1 MSDRTPLQR
10 MQAGADPATLYR
22 HLEWFS
28 KVDRDTG
35 GEGEDRAAEYLAAE
49 RRAGDGPRVRRLPQ
63 LPAPRDLPDA
73 GARGPRVPL
82 RDPFVRA
89 LDAARGVTRR

>member
-49 RRAGDGPRVRRLPQ
+49 LRAAGVR
-63 LPAPRDLPDA
+63 
-73 GARGPRVPL
+73 
-82 RDPFVRA
+82 
-89 LDAARGVTRR
+89 